1 MLHVQDSPYI
11 KAIHFEN
18 ADDFIAAISYKGE
31 LYNLFDEHYI
41 FRGHST
47 DKYELIPTALR
58 GNLAIDSITNIESA
72 SEEKLK
78 QVAFLASI
86 ELVQIQEEYKLL
98 QDFFRAC
105 DNCGLYIPHIESLR
119 NSFYPGVDGETLFLK
134 NKWIPK
140 EYWELAALAQH
151 HGVKTRLLDWT
162 HDIYVALYF
171 AATGVYNN
179 PKERFNLITAFKARR
194 QGEIYPPKYNMEIWA
209 MNIDVAMAKPMQIPL
224 RIIQPRYHSND
235 NLCAQKG
242 MFTFWESFYPGLLDK
257 KGKMKLNHEPKTD
270 RRSLDE
276 QLDSYLRE
284 IKAEKRTYLYQITI
298 PQDSSFGIYS
308 HIEKM
313 GYNASTMFPGY
324 DGVAKFLKEHFEI
337 HSKEKNKKIIEVKK
351 TKANT
356 HD

>member
-11 KAIHFEN
+11 KTIHYEN
-18 ADDFIAAISYKGE
+18 ADDFIKAISYKGE

-47 DKYELIPTALR
+47 DKYELLPTALR
-58 GNLAIDSITNIESA
+58 GNFVIDSITNIETA
-72 SEEKLK
+72 SEDELNK
-78 QVAFLASI
+78 VVFLAST
-86 ELVQIQEEYKLL
+86 ELVQVEEEYKLL

-105 DNCGLYIPHIESLR
+105 DTCGLYIPHIESLR
-119 NSFYPGVDGETLFLK
+119 NSFYPGVDAETLFLE
-134 NKWIPK
+134 NRWIPK

-171 AATGVYNN
+171 ASTGVYND
-179 PKERFNLITAFKARR
+179 PKEILNPIKALKARKK
-194 QGEIYPPKYNMEIWA
+194 GEIYPPKYNMEIWVL
-209 MNIDVAMAKPMQIPL
+209 NIDVVMAKPMRIPL

-242 MFTFWESFYPGLLDK
+242 MFTFWESFYPGLLDNE
-257 KGKMKLNHEPKTD
+257 GKIKLNHEQKTD

-276 QLDSYLRE
+276 QLDSYLRK
-284 IKAEKRTYLYQITI
+284 IKAKERIYLYQITI
-298 PQDSSFGIYS
+298 PQDASCDIYS

-313 GYNASTMFPGY
+313 GYNASTIFPGY
-324 DGVAKFLKEHFEI
+324 YGVARFLKEHLEI
-337 HSKEKNKKIIEVKK
+337 HSKVK
-351 TKANT
+351 
-356 HD
+356 